1 MKLLAFIFEH
11 PSLDRLDCNRYGNRR
26 HRTPFQF
33 QVLKVKMQ
41 GNMVSEVVE
50 VYADNDGSEMFG
62 AGAATLVR
70 DKLVIGAVWDQ
81 LIICDV
87 KYVE

>member
-1 MKLLAFIFEH
+1 
-11 PSLDRLDCNRYGNRR
+11 
-26 HRTPFQF
+26 
-33 QVLKVKMQ
+33 
-41 GNMVSEVVE
+41 MVSEVVE

-87 KYVE
+87 KYVEWERVRYKHTHLYNM

>member
-1 MKLLAFIFEH
+1 M
-11 PSLDRLDCNRYGNRR
+11 
-26 HRTPFQF
+26 
-33 QVLKVKMQ
+33 
-41 GNMVSEVVE
+41 SEVIE

-62 AGAATLVR
+62 AGAATLIR

-87 KYVE
+87 KCVE